1 MRPHGLIA
9 AALVAAVFAVYAQV
23 RSHEFV
29 DFDDPVYLSTIRR
42 GFCSE
47 EIVGA
52 WTEATAANW
61 IPVTVTS
68 LLLDRELYGDAPA
81 GYLLTNTALH
91 AASTA
96 LLFLTFAAATG
107 SVWPSAFVAATF
119 GLHPLHVESVAWF
132 SQRKDV
138 LCALFWILT
147 LAAHLHYARRPS
159 AARYALVLLGAV
171 LGLLS
176 KPMMVTVPFTLL
188 LLDYWPLRRL
198 QLGKPRSLGRPAI
211 EKLPLLALA
220 LAVGAVTYSV
230 QDAAGAIAPEDAIP
244 LGARIANAIESYV
257 AYLWNAVWPV
267 HLAAYYPHPRA
278 AFSAAR
284 VAAAGAVLAAATIAA
299 ARCAAARPYALV
311 GWLWFLVTLAPVI
324 GIVQVG
330 QQARADRYTYVP
342 LIGVAI
348 IAAWRAADLAQRG
361 ARARRAVAAA
371 GVVSIAAM
379 TVVSW
384 QQVKHWKNSTALFGR
399 AVAVT
404 RSNAI
409 AHDGLGRALRSDGRA
424 EEAAAQL
431 GEAIRLRPGW
441 AKPRID
447 LAELLLEQRRVDAA
461 IDQYASA
468 VRIDPRD
475 LRTRV
480 NLASLLVRNGRRDAA
495 RPHLAFCVAELRRG
509 AALADPFRGALHEAL
524 AEVQDDRGRA
534 IAHYREALSI
544 DPRRTRAANRLAW
557 LLATS
562 PDLEPDD
569 AAEAVR
575 LAEAAALHTDYRD
588 PIALDTL
595 AAAYAAQGRSD
606 AAIDHAARALRLAQE
621 RADSRHADALRAR
634 LDLYRDGHRYV
645 ER

>member
-267 HLAAYYPHPRA
+267 HLAAYSKHPRA
-278 AFSAAR
+278 GLTAGADGGALRGRATLRTRRLALVPGHAGARHRNRAGGTTGPGRPLHLRAADRRGDHRGLACGRPRTARSASAAR
-284 VAAAGAVLAAATIAA
+284 RRRRRRRLDRGDDRRLVATGEALEEFD
-299 ARCAAARPYALV
+299 RP
-311 GWLWFLVTLAPVI
+311 I
-324 GIVQVG
+324 
-330 QQARADRYTYVP
+330 
-342 LIGVAI
+342 
-348 IAAWRAADLAQRG
+348 
-361 ARARRAVAAA
+361 RARRRR
-371 GVVSIAAM
+371 
-379 TVVSW
+379 
-384 QQVKHWKNSTALFGR
+384 H
-399 AVAVT
+399 
-404 RSNAI
+404 AI
-409 AHDGLGRALRSDGRA
+409 ERDRPR
-424 EEAAAQL
+424 
-431 GEAIRLRPGW
+431 RPG
-441 AKPRID
+441 PR
-447 LAELLLEQRRVDAA
+447 
-461 IDQYASA
+461 
-468 VRIDPRD
+468 P
-475 LRTRV
+475 
-480 NLASLLVRNGRRDAA
+480 
-495 RPHLAFCVAELRRG
+495 
-509 AALADPFRGALHEAL
+509 
-524 AEVQDDRGRA
+524 
-534 IAHYREALSI
+534 
-544 DPRRTRAANRLAW
+544 
-557 LLATS
+557 
-562 PDLEPDD
+562 
-569 AAEAVR
+569 
-575 LAEAAALHTDYRD
+575 
-588 PIALDTL
+588 
-595 AAAYAAQGRSD
+595 AQ
-606 AAIDHAARALRLAQE
+606 
-621 RADSRHADALRAR
+621 
-634 LDLYRDGHRYV
+634 
-645 ER
+645 